1 MDISA
6 GIPAVTVFL
15 QGLLSFFS
23 PCVLPLLPVYIGYLS
38 GGTAAAGE
46 DGTLHYDRIKVLVNT
61 IFFVIGIGFSFF
73 LLGFGLRTIGRFFG
87 GNQLLFARI
96 GGIIVILFGLYQL
109 GIFGSSTILEQ
120 ERRLPLRLDK
130 AAMSPVTAL
139 ILGFVF
145 SFAWT
150 PCVGPVLSGVLLM
163 AASARNSA
171 AGFALIG
178 VYMAGFALPFLLT
191 GIFTTSL
198 LSLFRKHRNILRYTL
213 KISGALLVVMGIL
226 MVTGWMNSITGY
238 LSEIS
243 QAPGGSAEQTAASVS
258 VKAQEE
264 PEAAAPAEE
273 PETSVPAEE
282 QEKPEASTPAEE
294 QDEPEESKASISA
307 EEQEE
312 PQATQGTDPA
322 EESEAA
328 EADTEPAAEETEVF
342 PAPDFTLTD
351 QFGNVQTLSD
361 YKGKI
366 VFLNFWATWCPPC
379 RAEMP
384 YIQSIYEETLADP
397 DSDLVIL
404 GVSFPGI
411 GKETDEQGIRD
422 FMEENGYTYPTVMAG
437 MDLMGQYFI
446 SAYPTTFMIDKEGN
460 IYGYVPGSMSKEI
473 MLDIIA
479 QTRAG
484 E

>member
-1 MDISA
+1 MGMDISA
-6 GIPAVTVFL
+6 GIPVVTVFL

-38 GGTAAAGE
+38 GGTAVTGE
-46 DGTLHYDRIKVLVNT
+46 DGTLRYDRIKVLVNT
-61 IFFVIGIGFSFF
+61 VFFVIGIGFSFF
-73 LLGFGLRTIGRFFG
+73 LLGFGLRAIGRFFG

-96 GGIIVILFGLYQL
+96 GGILVILFGLYQL
-109 GIFGSSTILEQ
+109 GVFGSSQVLER
-120 ERRLPLRLDK
+120 ERRLPLRFDK

-178 VYMAGFALPFLLT
+178 VYTAGFALPFLLT

-213 KISGALLVVMGIL
+213 KISGALLVIMGIL
-226 MVTGWMNSITGY
+226 MVTGRMNSITGY
-238 LSEIS
+238 LSQIS
-243 QAPGGSAEQTAASVS
+243 QAPGGSAEQTAV
-258 VKAQEE
+258 
-264 PEAAAPAEE
+264 
-273 PETSVPAEE
+273 SVPAEE
-282 QEKPEASTPAEE
+282 QEEPETAASAEELEEQEATAPAE
-294 QDEPEESKASISA
+294 EPEESKASIPA

-312 PQATQGTDPA
+312 PQATKETDPA
-322 EESEAA
+322 EESETA
-328 EADTEPAAEETEVF
+328 EADTEPAEEETEVF

-351 QFGNVQTLSD
+351 QFGNPHTLSD

-479 QTRAG
+479 QTRVG